1 MKMHLNLQLKI
12 VRWSLAPLAL
22 WLCCGRV
29 AAQTPVVD
37 RNSIA
42 GTTVLHT
49 SHSISPRLRL
59 EASYARLPLVFEP
72 NQGQCDSRA
81 KYLARGN
88 GYTLFLTLR
97 GAVLSLSKQS
107 ANNAGTHP
115 HSKRGTEFQDN
126 RRAAMLGMK
135 IVGGNPNPHVVGSD
149 TQLGTTNYFLG

>member
-29 AAQTPVVD
+29 AAPTPVVD

-88 GYTLFLTLR
+88 GYTLFLTLQGDSDAFVTMIDPT
-97 GAVLSLSKQS
+97 GASIVYSTYLGGDGDENYKQPTADLFGS
-107 ANNAGTHP
+107 IA
-115 HSKRGTEFQDN
+115 
-126 RRAAMLGMK
+126 
-135 IVGGNPNPHVVGSD
+135 VGASGA
-149 TQLGTTNYFLG
+149 